1 MLIEEHI
8 IKKACIYRLKH
19 CFMKINSNYIEINRN
34 NKKLNLDPMI
44 ELILISGL
52 TEWIFLKSL

>member
-1 MLIEEHI
+1 
-8 IKKACIYRLKH
+8 
-19 CFMKINSNYIEINRN
+19 MKINSNYIEINRN